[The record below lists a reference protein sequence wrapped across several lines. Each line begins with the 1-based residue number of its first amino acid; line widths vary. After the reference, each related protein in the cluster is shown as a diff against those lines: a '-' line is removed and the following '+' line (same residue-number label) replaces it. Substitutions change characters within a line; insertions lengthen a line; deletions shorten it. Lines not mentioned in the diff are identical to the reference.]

1 MAPTAEATAAEL
13 VEDVALQDDLLLPE
27 GLLAALAEGAAAAV
41 EGDELPLW
49 DGLPPLPE
57 GEAPAAPETPESAAS
72 APRSHRASVRLGGA
86 AAEQGARSRSGS
98 QPAVR
103 SAERSSSAPQPSLG
117 EAPPTQ
123 PGKRRR
129 PTAASPAEAPPERV
143 RPARPPLR
151 GHPTPPP
158 ARALA
163 RAPALVLGVDLGHT
177 YARVGVM
184 RPQMELLGDAQGR
197 RALPVVV
204 GFPQR
209 DEVVL
214 GWEARQLRGEH
225 PELTLA
231 HFTRLLG
238 LSLDQAQRGGVLD
251 AAGLPVRGSSAGEL
265 LFEAHRRELTAA
277 RLVTLLLAELRA
289 VASQA
294 LAQPVGDAVFSVPLG
309 LTARQRQV
317 LREAAGQAGWEGVSL
332 VDAPWAALRAWGLD
346 QHPGLVAVYD
356 LGGTSFEFCVLQTG
370 SSAERRVL
378 GMASE
383 AGVGSMLLDAALA
396 GRVAERFGRATGID
410 LRARPAAWQL
420 LLAACEDA
428 KCQLSER
435 NAVQVVAGELLEPS
449 LLAEAQHSMGVTYRL
464 TRKELSELAGG
475 VVDRSLGVVVRVLAQ
490 AGLATRA
497 LSAVVLCGGGA
508 LSPLV
513 RDAVAG
519 FFEREPLAH
528 DAQLAG
534 VHGAASLGAAGE
546 ARFEAMTHA
555 DD

>member
-1 MAPTAEATAAEL
+1 
-13 VEDVALQDDLLLPE
+13 
-27 GLLAALAEGAAAAV
+27 
-41 EGDELPLW
+41 
-49 DGLPPLPE
+49 
-57 GEAPAAPETPESAAS
+57 
-72 APRSHRASVRLGGA
+72 
-86 AAEQGARSRSGS
+86 
-98 QPAVR
+98 
-103 SAERSSSAPQPSLG
+103 
-117 EAPPTQ
+117 
-123 PGKRRR
+123 
-129 PTAASPAEAPPERV
+129 
-143 RPARPPLR
+143 
-151 GHPTPPP
+151 
-158 ARALA
+158 
-163 RAPALVLGVDLGHT
+163 
-177 YARVGVM
+177 M

-251 AAGLPVRGSSAGEL
+251 AAGLPARGSSAGEL

-332 VDAPWAALRAWGLD
+332 VGCALGCPAGLGPRSASGARGRLRSRRDELRVLRAADRVAGRAAGARHGQRGGGRVDAARCRARGSGGGALR
-346 QHPGLVAVYD
+346 
-356 LGGTSFEFCVLQTG
+356 
-370 SSAERRVL
+370 SSHRHR
-378 GMASE
+378 
-383 AGVGSMLLDAALA
+383 
-396 GRVAERFGRATGID
+396 D

-449 LLAEAQHSMGVTYRL
+449 LLAEAQHSMGVT
-464 TRKELSELAGG
+464 
-475 VVDRSLGVVVRVLAQ
+475 
-490 AGLATRA
+490 
-497 LSAVVLCGGGA
+497 
-508 LSPLV
+508 
-513 RDAVAG
+513 
-519 FFEREPLAH
+519 
-528 DAQLAG
+528 
-534 VHGAASLGAAGE
+534 
-546 ARFEAMTHA
+546 
-555 DD
+555 